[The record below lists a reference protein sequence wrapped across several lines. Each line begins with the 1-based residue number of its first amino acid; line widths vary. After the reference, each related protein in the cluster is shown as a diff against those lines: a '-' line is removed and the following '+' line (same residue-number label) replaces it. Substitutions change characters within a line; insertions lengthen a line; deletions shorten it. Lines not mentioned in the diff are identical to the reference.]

1 MRTDAMSLAA
11 FRFSEDHYWF
21 HLRDSVWVV
30 GLTDFAQTSLGTFVS
45 ISLPLPGAWF
55 QRGDP
60 IGEIESLK
68 ATSSLEAPLSCMVI
82 EINLEL
88 EEGPSLINDDPY
100 GDGWLLKVEPDRA
113 EDVTRLLDYQEYL
126 ALVEQ

>member
-60 IGEIESLK
+60 IGEIEILDSERIHIRLYSYARLHVHIRVHASK
-68 ATSSLEAPLSCMVI
+68 ALWMLSAAKFTPMTSEAIASVLNSTGHQMPPLMR
-82 EINLEL
+82 
-88 EEGPSLINDDPY
+88 P
-100 GDGWLLKVEPDRA
+100 
-113 EDVTRLLDYQEYL
+113 
-126 ALVEQ
+126 